1 MSGHLFHIYIDL
13 RYLKAERW
21 PELRFIKMHG
31 LGNDFVM
38 IDCFAQGAPEEED
51 LPALARAVC
60 ERRFG
65 IGADG
70 LILVLPPAASL
81 AGVGSDDAA
90 VVMRMFNPDGSEAE
104 MCGNGIRCLA
114 RLVYERHPELCSKDR
129 RLLVETRAGLKVI
142 EVVTGAGGR
151 FCAARVDMGVPVYGP
166 IEGDAPGPG
175 PEFTGISA
183 AGREVFGVRVSMGNP
198 HFVVP
203 VEDDP
208 ASYTRA
214 LGPSVE
220 RHGAFK
226 EGTNVEFIKVLGPG
240 EIVMRVWE
248 RGAGETLACGTGA
261 CASLVAAAAAGL
273 SGRRAVVHLAGGDL
287 DVEWGVDGHVY
298 MTGPAEEVF
307 TGEFDARRLA
317 KKAAGIK
324 GGSRSDTCS

>member
-1 MSGHLFHIYIDL
+1 MQ
-13 RYLKAERW
+13 
-21 PELRFIKMHG
+21 FIKMHG

-38 IDCFAQGAPEEED
+38 VDCLAQEIPLEED
-51 LPALARAVC
+51 LPALAKAVC

-70 LILVLPPAASL
+70 LILVLPK
-81 AGVGSDDAA
+81 VHGSTNSGLDGAD

-114 RLVYERHPELCSKDR
+114 RLVYERHPELCRKAG
-129 RLLVETRAGLKVI
+129 RLRVATRAGLKVI
-142 EVVTGAGGR
+142 DVVTRPDGR
-151 FCAARVDMGVPVYGP
+151 FCAARVDMGMPAYGP
-166 IEGDAPGPG
+166 AEGDTPGPG
-175 PEFTGISA
+175 PEFTGISV

-203 VEDDP
+203 VDDDP
-208 ASYTRA
+208 AGYPRA

-226 EGTNVEFIKVLGPG
+226 EGTNVEFIKVLGPDD
-240 EIVMRVWE
+240 IVMRVWE

-287 DVEWGVDGHVY
+287 DVEWGADGHVY

-307 TGEFDARRLA
+307 TGDFDARRLA
-317 KKAAGIK
+317 KEPAGTK
-324 GGSRSDTCS
+324 GGSTNDRCS